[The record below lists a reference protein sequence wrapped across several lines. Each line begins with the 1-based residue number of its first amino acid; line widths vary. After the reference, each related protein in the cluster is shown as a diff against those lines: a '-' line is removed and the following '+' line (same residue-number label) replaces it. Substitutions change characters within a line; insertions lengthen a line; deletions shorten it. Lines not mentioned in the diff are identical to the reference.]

1 MLSKFSSVNNG
12 INIPQDGDN
21 VSQTKVCLFGMAD
34 SMEKIRAFEQ
44 VSTYINVARNTGARN
59 LCFKL

>member
-44 VSTYINVARNTGARN
+44 VSTFINETRNTGARN
-59 LCFKL
+59 AYFIL

>member
-1 MLSKFSSVNNG
+1 MPKFSSVADGLNV
-12 INIPQDGDN
+12 PQDGDN

-44 VSTYINVARNTGARN
+44 VSTFINETRNTGARN
-59 LCFKL
+59 ACFKL